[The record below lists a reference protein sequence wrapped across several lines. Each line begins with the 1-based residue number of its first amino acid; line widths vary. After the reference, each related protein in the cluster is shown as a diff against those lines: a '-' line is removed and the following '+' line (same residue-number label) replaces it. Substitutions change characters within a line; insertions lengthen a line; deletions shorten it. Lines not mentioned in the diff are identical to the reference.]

1 MIFLIILLILAI
13 GGRLACSTICPLG
26 VIQELI
32 FEIPYSKKFVELP
45 YEKYLKKIKYIIF
58 ILLLILVPMSVM
70 QNKSIFGD
78 FKIFVKLFGFGTVF
92 LMSIFAFRPFCKYF
106 CPFGVFLGLFNKIS
120 PFRYKV
126 DSSCNKCRLCRKKC
140 KMGIKP
146 YENPNSVE
154 CIRCGECINKCAK
167 KSIHK

>member
-1 MIFLIILLILAI
+1 
-13 GGRLACSTICPLG
+13 
-26 VIQELI
+26 
-32 FEIPYSKKFVELP
+32 
-45 YEKYLKKIKYIIF
+45 
-58 ILLLILVPMSVM
+58 M
-70 QNKSIFGD
+70 QDKSIFGD
-78 FKIFVKLFGFGTVF
+78 AKIFVKLFGFGTVF
-92 LMSIFAFRPFCKYF
+92 LMLLFIFRPFCKYF

-126 DSSCNKCRLCRKKC
+126 DSSCNKCGLCRKKY

-146 YENPNSVE
+146 YENTNSVE

>member
-58 ILLLILVPMSVM
+58 ISLLILVPMSVM

-92 LMSIFAFRPFCKYF
+92 LMSIFVFRPFCK
-106 CPFGVFLGLFNKIS
+106 
-120 PFRYKV
+120 
-126 DSSCNKCRLCRKKC
+126 
-140 KMGIKP
+140 
-146 YENPNSVE
+146 
-154 CIRCGECINKCAK
+154 
-167 KSIHK
+167 